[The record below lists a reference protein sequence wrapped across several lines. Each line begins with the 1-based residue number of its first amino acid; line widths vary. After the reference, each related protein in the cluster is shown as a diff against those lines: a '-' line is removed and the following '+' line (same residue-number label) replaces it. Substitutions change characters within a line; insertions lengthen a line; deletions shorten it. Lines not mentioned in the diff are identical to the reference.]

1 MNSLKA
7 LNVGFSNI
15 VITNKIVS
23 IIQADSAS
31 GKRLRSEA
39 KKGGHLIDATQGRK
53 TRSIIITDSGHLILS
68 ALRVESL
75 KKRIEMEDNS
85 VAGEEEESSIAI
97 E

>member
-1 MNSLKA
+1 MKV

-15 VITNKIVS
+15 VMISKIVS
-23 IIQADSAS
+23 MIQSDSAS
-31 GKRLRSEA
+31 GKRLRNEA
-39 KKGGHLIDATQGRK
+39 KKSGLLIEATQGRK

-75 KKRIEMEDNS
+75 IKRIETEDNS
-85 VAGEEEESSIAI
+85 VAIEEEESSIAI

>member
-1 MNSLKA
+1 LKA

-15 VITNKIVS
+15 VMVSKIVS
-23 IIQADSAS
+23 IIQSDSAS
-31 GKRLRSEA
+31 GKRLRNEA
-39 KKGGHLIDATQGRK
+39 KKAGQLVEATQGRK
-53 TRSIIITDSGHLILS
+53 TRSIIITDNGHLILS

-75 KKRIEMEDNS
+75 LKRIELEDNS